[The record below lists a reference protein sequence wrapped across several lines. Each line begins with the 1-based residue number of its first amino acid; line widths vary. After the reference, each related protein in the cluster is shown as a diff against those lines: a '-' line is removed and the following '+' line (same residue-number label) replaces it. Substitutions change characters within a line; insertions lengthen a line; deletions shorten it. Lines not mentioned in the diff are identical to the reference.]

1 MVERRLQE
9 VRRQLTA
16 SRLDAL
22 LVSHIPHV
30 RYLTGF
36 SGSNGLCVIT
46 PQQQYFLTDRRYR
59 DQSKAEIDGFD
70 ISVTQIGLI
79 EEVGKLRL
87 LKGASRIGFESVHTS
102 VDSHSTMRK
111 VFARSKLVPTK
122 SVIENIAAVKDELEI
137 ECIKRAIRITE
148 RVFQK
153 LLHLL
158 KPGLTEQD
166 VAADISYWHRRYGA
180 DGDAFEP
187 IVASGVRGALP
198 HGRASAKK
206 IRRGEMVTLDL
217 GCSLQGY
224 HSDLTRTVAIGRP
237 SPRAR
242 RIYQIVLDAQCKAI
256 EAARPGIRASA
267 LDRVSR
273 KAIDRRGFGKY
284 FSHSLGHGLGIEI
297 HEQLRLSAQS
307 KETLKAGNVVTIEP
321 GIYIPGFGGV
331 RIEDDIV
338 VRDDGCEVL
347 TAAPKE
353 LIIL

>member
-9 VRRQLTA
+9 VRRQLIA

-22 LVSHIPHV
+22 LVSHLPHV

-36 SGSNGLCVIT
+36 SGSNGLCIIT
-46 PQQQYFLTDRRYR
+46 LQKQYFLTDRRYR
-59 DQSKAEIDGFD
+59 DQSKAEIEGFE
-70 ISVTQIGLI
+70 ISVTQVGLL
-79 EEVGKLRL
+79 EEAGKRRL
-87 LKGASRIGFESVHTS
+87 LKGESRVGFESVHTS
-102 VDSHSTMRK
+102 VEAHSKMRK
-111 VFARSKLVPTK
+111 LFAGSTLVPTR
-122 SVIENIAAVKDELEI
+122 SVIENIAAVKDDSEI
-137 ECIKRAIRITE
+137 QSIKRAIRITE

-166 VAADISYWHRRYGA
+166 VAAEIGYWHRHYGS

-187 IVASGVRGALP
+187 IVASGLRGALP

-206 IRRGEMVTLDL
+206 IKRGEMVTLDL
-217 GCSLQGY
+217 GCCLQGY
-224 HSDLTRTVAIGRP
+224 NSDLTRTVAIGRP
-237 SPRAR
+237 SPRAK
-242 RIYQIVLDAQCKAI
+242 RIYQIVLDAQRKAI
-256 EAARPGIRASA
+256 EEAQSGIKASA
-267 LDRVSR
+267 LDRVARNVISR
-273 KAIDRRGFGKY
+273 KGFGKY

-307 KETLKAGNVVTIEP
+307 KETLRAGNVVTIEP

-338 VRDDGCEVL
+338 VRDGGCEVL

>member
-9 VRRQLTA
+9 VRRHLTA

-46 PQQQYFLTDRRYR
+46 HQKQHFLTDRRYR
-59 DQSKAEIDGFD
+59 DQSKAEIDGFELH
-70 ISVTQIGLI
+70 VTQKGLV
-79 EEVGKLRL
+79 EEAGKLRH
-87 LKGASRIGFESVHTS
+87 LKGKSRVGFESAHTS
-102 VDSHSTMRK
+102 VEAHSKMRN
-111 VFARSKLVPTK
+111 VLAGSKLVPTK
-122 SVIENIAAVKDELEI
+122 SVIENISAVKDESEI
-137 ECIKRAIRITE
+137 QSITRAIRITE
-148 RVFQK
+148 KVFQK

-158 KPGLTEQD
+158 KPGMTEQD
-166 VAADISYWHRRYGA
+166 VAAEIGYWHRRYGA

-187 IVASGVRGALP
+187 IVASGARGALP
-198 HGRASAKK
+198 HGRPSAKK
-206 IRRGEMVTLDL
+206 IRRGEMVTLDFGCRL
-217 GCSLQGY
+217 GGY
-224 HSDLTRTVAIGRP
+224 HSDLTRTVAVGPP

-242 RIYQIVLDAQCKAI
+242 KIYLLVLEAQCKAI
-256 EAARPGIRASA
+256 GAARAGFKASA
-267 LDRVSR
+267 LDRIARNVISR
-273 KAIDRRGFGKY
+273 QGFGSY

-307 KETLKAGNVVTIEP
+307 KESLRAGNVVTIEP

-338 VRDDGCEVL
+338 IRDGGCEVL
-347 TAAPKE
+347 TVAPKE

>member
-9 VRRQLTA
+9 VRRQLSA
-16 SRLDAL
+16 SRLDAF

-46 PQQQYFLTDRRYR
+46 PRKQHFLTDRRYR
-59 DQSKAEIDGFD
+59 EQSKNEIDGFE
-70 ISVTQIGLI
+70 IAVTQVGLI
-79 EEVGKLRL
+79 EEVVKLRL
-87 LKGASRIGFESVHTS
+87 LKRTSRIGFEGMHTS
-102 VDSHSTMRK
+102 VEAHLKMKKAFSGST
-111 VFARSKLVPTK
+111 LVPMN
-122 SVIENIAAVKDELEI
+122 SVIEAIAAVKDDSEI
-137 ECIKRAIRITE
+137 QSITRAIRITE
-148 RVFQK
+148 KVFQK

-166 VAADISYWHRRYGA
+166 VAAEIGYWHRRYGA
-180 DGDAFEP
+180 EGDAFEP
-187 IVASGVRGALP
+187 IVASGPRGALP

-217 GCSLQGY
+217 GCHLEGY

-242 RIYQIVLDAQCKAI
+242 KIYQVVLDAQCKAI
-256 EAARPGIRASA
+256 DAARPGIKVSA
-267 LDRVSR
+267 LDRVARSAISR
-273 KAIDRRGFGKY
+273 KGFGRY
-284 FSHSLGHGLGIEI
+284 FSHALGHGLGIEI

-307 KETLKAGNVVTIEP
+307 KETLKVGNVVTIEP

-338 VRDDGCEVL
+338 IRDGGCEVL